1 VPADLDLSA
10 ICSALMSNGVINDTE
25 LHPDVS
31 RLLRL
36 CSGLNKIT
44 GEISLD
50 ISESQDDPTRH
61 E

>member
-1 VPADLDLSA
+1 MPADLDLSA
-10 ICSALMSNGVINDTE
+10 VCSALMSSGMVNDTE

-36 CSGLNKIT
+36 CNSLNKIT

-50 ISESQDDPTRH
+50 TSENQDGPNRH